1 VGDYLFTDADFVQR
15 LSTEHRGVFQKLF
28 DEIKHLCKLATAGT
42 KEARELEKVKKLFE
56 DAYRTETKNPTA
68 DGGVKYSLVG
78 RTVDGSGIYKTNYPP
93 NTPKSVKQADLIS
106 LIQNVWSNEPITL
119 KIVENGEYKDIVAKF
134 NPKME
139 SRSDLAKIA
148 FGNRKG
154 TAAEQRMTLD
164 LASDLYQ
171 IATEAR
177 YNYSKEAIPKPDNPA
192 HDGVT
197 KYHYFL
203 TNLVYKSYDG
213 EYIPCHMNIDVKK
226 NADGEWFYSFAIEK
240 GSAPQTLLAAVT
252 ENSATLPTDRI
263 DDSTP
268 NVNKKFSLGGNDQT
282 VVPAGEYRI
291 TGEDVALAPTKEDIA
306 QMEQGIATAPAALRN
321 DVDAEELGAPTR
333 EDILQMEMERELYGD
348 WRMTDPL
355 DIKVEKLYRLML
367 REQISEEDYY
377 AQLAKA
383 DRQYQQR
390 GSKYG
395 AMAEDFLHFFTIH
408 CYLLLPLKST
418 VVKSE

>member
-1 VGDYLFTDADFVQR
+1 MADLVGDYLFTDSDFIGR
-15 LSTEHRGVFQKLF
+15 LSAENRGVFDKLF
-28 DEIKHLCKLATAGT
+28 DEIKYLCKVATAGS
-42 KEARELEKVKKLFE
+42 KEARQLEKVKKAFE
-56 DAYRTETKNPTA
+56 DAYRTETKNPTE

-78 RTVDGSGIYKTNYPP
+78 RTADGLGIYKTNYPP

-106 LIQNVWSNEPITL
+106 LVQNVWSNEPITL
-119 KIVENGEYKDIVAKF
+119 KMVEDGEYKDIIAKF
-134 NPKME
+134 NPELE

-171 IATEAR
+171 IATEAK
-177 YNYSKEAIPKPDNPA
+177 YNYSKDAIPKPNNPA

-252 ENSATLPTDRI
+252 EDSATLPTDMI
-263 DDSTP
+263 DEFAQ
-268 NVNKKFSLGGNDQT
+268 NVNTKNSLSSADDVTQPVRGGIYGKDVLLEGLDAISENRN
-282 VVPAGEYRI
+282 AGQ
-291 TGEDVALAPTKEDIA
+291 DIA
-306 QMEQGIATAPAALRN
+306 ESELVAGLETIAKGSEVESEYDAPF
-321 DVDAEELGAPTR
+321 P
-333 EDILQMEMERELYGD
+333 
-348 WRMTDPL
+348 
-355 DIKVEKLYRLML
+355 
-367 REQISEEDYY
+367 SEEDLMDAELREMDDAYRVQAEGEGY
-377 AQLAKA
+377 ASSLY
-383 DRQYQQR
+383 DS
-390 GSKYG
+390 GEG
-395 AMAEDFLHFFTIH
+395 GGVD
-408 CYLLLPLKST
+408 T
-418 VVKSE
+418 VARRLEVKRENSRFNQSG